1 MDHTEVA
8 AGHRG
13 AGGGEGR
20 VEPARVSDL
29 DLHVRVGDPAG
40 EPGRLVAVARH
51 RLLAEGGQARG
62 DAQLDEL
69 GVEAGGGGDDHPVDP
84 GR

>member
-1 MDHTEVA
+1 MNHTKVA
-8 AGHRG
+8 VGYRS

-20 VEPARVSDL
+20 IEPARVSDL
-29 DLHVRVGDPAG
+29 DLHARVGDPAG
-40 EPGRLVAVARH
+40 QFGCQSAVARH

-62 DAQLDEL
+62 DEQLDEL
-69 GVEAGGGGDDHPVDP
+69 GVEVGRCGNDHPINP